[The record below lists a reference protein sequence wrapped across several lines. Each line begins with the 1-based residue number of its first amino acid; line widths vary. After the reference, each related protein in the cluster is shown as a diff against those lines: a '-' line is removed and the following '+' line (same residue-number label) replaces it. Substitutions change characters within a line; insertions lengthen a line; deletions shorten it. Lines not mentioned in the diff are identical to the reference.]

1 MKSPKYTSIDIAVI
15 RTAPFK
21 QYIRNKKMEVFIT
34 SLYKIDWIIKKKHL
48 KEWQAKEV
56 EKYKLIQ

>member
-34 SLYKIDWIIKKKHL
+34 SLYKID
-48 KEWQAKEV
+48 
-56 EKYKLIQ
+56 